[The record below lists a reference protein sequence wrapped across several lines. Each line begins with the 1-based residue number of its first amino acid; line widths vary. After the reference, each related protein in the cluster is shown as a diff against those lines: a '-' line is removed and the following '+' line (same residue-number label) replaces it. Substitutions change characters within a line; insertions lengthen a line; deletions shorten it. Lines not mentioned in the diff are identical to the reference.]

1 MPLNLDRVE
10 ELIAQKRLDPTQT
23 ITMKHLRDARAV
35 SKNVHDG
42 IKLLGRGGQ
51 GFAASGL
58 KIEVSRAS
66 DSARAAVAAA
76 GGNVTTVHYNRL
88 SLRALLKPHKF
99 AAAPG
104 MPPLLPRPAA
114 PPPKLRTK
122 VDMVGGLVSSR
133 EERRVVACSF
143 ALTHALSV
151 VSSQPAGAPP
161 TPVPPLLPKLARRQG

>member
-1 MPLNLDRVE
+1 MTLARALTPARRTFSASLRFVPLNLDRVA
-10 ELIAQKRLDPTQT
+10 ELVKLGRLDASET
-23 ITMKHLRDARAV
+23 ITMKHLRDARAI
-35 SKNVHDG
+35 SKNVRDG
-42 IKLLGRGGQ
+42 VKLLGRGAQ

-58 KIEVSRAS
+58 KIEVSRVS

-114 PPPKLRTK
+114 PPPKLRDK
-122 VDMVGGLVSSR
+122 VDMVGGL
-133 EERRVVACSF
+133 
-143 ALTHALSV
+143 
-151 VSSQPAGAPP
+151 PAGAPP
-161 TPVPPLLPKLARRQG
+161 TPIPPLLPKRGAKAEASP

>member
-1 MPLNLDRVE
+1 MPLPDFFRRRSAALRFVPLNLDRVE
-10 ELIAQKRLDPTQT
+10 ELIEQKRLDPTQT

-35 SKNVHDG
+35 SKNVRDG
-42 IKLLGRGGQ
+42 IKLLGRGAQ

-99 AAAPG
+99 AAVPG
-104 MPPLLPRPAA
+104 MPPLLPKPAA
-114 PPPKLRTK
+114 PPPRLREK
-122 VDMVGGLVSSR
+122 VDMIGGL
-133 EERRVVACSF
+133 
-143 ALTHALSV
+143 
-151 VSSQPAGAPP
+151 PAGAPP
-161 TPVPPLLPKLARRQG
+161 TPIPPLLPKLARRQG